1 MGGYC
6 YCLYF
11 TVGQT
16 EAQRDKDPACS
27 HSLKVRKLGYSE
39 ALPGFCRWPGSQD
52 AEDLYDSDQLL
63 ERKT

>member
-1 MGGYC
+1 MDGYC
-6 YCLYF
+6 YYLYF
-11 TVGQT
+11 MVGGT

-27 HSLKVRKLGYSE
+27 HSPKSEKLPE
-39 ALPGFCRWPGSQD
+39 FCLRPGSLD